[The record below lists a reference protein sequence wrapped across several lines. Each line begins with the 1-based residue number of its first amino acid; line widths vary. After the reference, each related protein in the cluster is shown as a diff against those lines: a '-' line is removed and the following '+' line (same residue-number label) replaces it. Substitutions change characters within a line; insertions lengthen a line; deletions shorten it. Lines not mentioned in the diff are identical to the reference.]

1 MNESINDKGRYRA
14 ARAAKKTQ
22 CMISWIFTFS
32 LQGLD
37 DALPQEMVQ
46 YKGGAGGNQ
55 SHCTN
60 DLNSAN
66 IAKQTQRRNSGWRPV
81 RRRGGSRLGAQQQI
95 QRLGAQRLPQIQKT
109 QRPTCSLQP
118 CTDFSSEQALKQFD
132 EKPIVQQVSLQ
143 VKKLQCKTTW
153 SINRLFCSVTS
164 NIKHSWG
171 PRSQSLGGPR
181 LLYSNISDFAGE
193 WVPSR

>member
-1 MNESINDKGRYRA
+1 
-14 ARAAKKTQ
+14 
-22 CMISWIFTFS
+22 MISSIFTFS

-95 QRLGAQRLPQIQKT
+95 QRFGAQQQIQRLGAQRLPQIQKT

-153 SINRLFCSVTS
+153 SINHLFCSVTS
-164 NIKHSWG
+164 NIKHS
-171 PRSQSLGGPR
+171 
-181 LLYSNISDFAGE
+181 
-193 WVPSR
+193 